1 MKKSE
6 LLNLVS
12 SLENDDNDN
21 VLEILKNN
29 EQLKSLQEVN
39 FDSVKS
45 YLENKEDGKMYLQ
58 KFADSKVT
66 AGIKTWKDNNLQKL
80 IDKAVLDATG
90 KNKEPW
96 QIEMDKMKAE
106 MEQEKAKNAKILRES
121 KAKDLLTA
129 KGLKTELLPY
139 INLGEDDE
147 AMTNTINNLS
157 VFVNDIVSDQVKTV
171 MASGS
176 YTPPGGD
183 DEMETVSAQL
193 AQIFGN

>member
-12 SLENDDNDN
+12 SLENDDN

-96 QIEMDKMKAE
+96 QIEMDKMRAE
-106 MEQEKAKNAKILRES
+106 MEQEKALNAKILRES

>member
-12 SLENDDNDN
+12 TLNDDDS
-21 VLEILKNN
+21 VLEILKGN
-29 EQLKSLQEVN
+29 EKLKALQAIT

-45 YLENKEDGKMYLQ
+45 YLENKDDGKMYLQ

-193 AQIFGN
+193 DQIFGN

>member
-12 SLENDDNDN
+12 TLNDDDS
-21 VLEILKNN
+21 VLEILKGN
-29 EQLKSLQEVN
+29 EKLKALQAIT

-45 YLENKEDGKMYLQ
+45 YLENKDDGKMYLQ

>member
-12 SLENDDNDN
+12 SLGNDDN

>member
-12 SLENDDNDN
+12 SLENDDN

-29 EQLKSLQEVN
+29 EQLKSLQKVN

-183 DEMETVSAQL
+183 DEMESVSAQL

>member
-1 MKKSE
+1 MKKNE

-12 SLENDDNDN
+12 TLNDDDS
-21 VLEILKNN
+21 VLEILKDN
-29 EQLKSLQEVN
+29 EKLKALQEIT

-66 AGIKTWKDNNLQKL
+66 AGIKTWKENNLQKL

-193 AQIFGN
+193 DQIFGN

>member
-12 SLENDDNDN
+12 SLENDDN

-29 EQLKSLQEVN
+29 EQLKSLQEIT

-176 YTPPGGD
+176 YIPPGGD
-183 DEMETVSAQL
+183 DEMESVSAQL

>member
-12 SLENDDNDN
+12 SLENDDN

-129 KGLKTELLPY
+129 KGLKIELLPY

>member
-12 SLENDDNDN
+12 SLENDDN

-147 AMTNTINNLS
+147 AMNNTINNLS
-157 VFVNDIVSDQVKTV
+157 VFVNDIVSDQVKAV

>member
-12 SLENDDNDN
+12 TLNDDDS
-21 VLEILKNN
+21 VLEILKGN
-29 EQLKSLQEVN
+29 EKLKALQAIT

-45 YLENKEDGKMYLQ
+45 YLENKDDGKMYLQ

-157 VFVNDIVSDQVKTV
+157 IFVNDIVSDQVKTV

-183 DEMETVSAQL
+183 NEFNEVSAQI

>member
-12 SLENDDNDN
+12 SLSDDDN

-29 EQLKSLQEVN
+29 EQLKALQEIT

-58 KFADSKVT
+58 KFSDSKVT

-183 DEMETVSAQL
+183 NEMETVSAQL
-193 AQIFGN
+193 DQIFGN

>member
-12 SLENDDNDN
+12 SLENDDN
-21 VLEILKNN
+21 VLEMLKNN

-183 DEMETVSAQL
+183 DEMELVSAQL

>member
-6 LLNLVS
+6 LLNLLT
-12 SLENDDNDN
+12 SLNDDDS
-21 VLEILKNN
+21 VLEVLNNN
-29 EQLKSLQEVN
+29 EQLKALQELN
-39 FDSVKS
+39 MDKVKS
-45 YLENKEDGKMYLQ
+45 FLEEKEEGKLYLQ
-58 KFADSKVT
+58 RYADSKVT

-96 QIEMDKMKAE
+96 QIEMDKMRTE
-106 MEQEKAKNAKILRES
+106 MEQEKALNAKILRES

-139 INLGEDDE
+139 INLGDDDE
-147 AMTNTINNLS
+147 AMNNTINNLS

-183 DEMETVSAQL
+183 DEFDAVSAQI

>member
-12 SLENDDNDN
+12 SLENDDN

-147 AMTNTINNLS
+147 SMNNTINNLS

-176 YTPPGGD
+176 YTPPDGD
-183 DEMETVSAQL
+183 DSTTSL
-193 AQIFGN
+193 YSQITQMFKK

>member
-12 SLENDDNDN
+12 SLENDDN
-21 VLEILKNN
+21 VLEVLKNN

>member
-12 SLENDDNDN
+12 SLENDDN

-183 DEMETVSAQL
+183 DEMETVSAQF
-193 AQIFGN
+193 AQICGN

>member
-12 SLENDDNDN
+12 SLSDDDN

-29 EQLKSLQEVN
+29 EQLKVLQEVN

-66 AGIKTWKDNNLQKL
+66 AGIKTWKENNLQKL

-183 DEMETVSAQL
+183 DEMEAVSAQL

>member
-12 SLENDDNDN
+12 SLENDDN

-121 KAKDLLTA
+121 KAKDLLTT
-129 KGLKTELLPY
+129 KGLKIELLPY

>member
-1 MKKSE
+1 
-6 LLNLVS
+6 
-12 SLENDDNDN
+12 
-21 VLEILKNN
+21 
-29 EQLKSLQEVN
+29 
-39 FDSVKS
+39 
-45 YLENKEDGKMYLQ
+45 
-58 KFADSKVT
+58 
-66 AGIKTWKDNNLQKL
+66 
-80 IDKAVLDATG
+80 
-90 KNKEPW
+90 
-96 QIEMDKMKAE
+96 MDKMTAE

-183 DEMETVSAQL
+183 DEMEAVSAQL

>member
-12 SLENDDNDN
+12 SLENDDN

-29 EQLKSLQEVN
+29 EQLKALQEIS

-139 INLGEDDE
+139 INLGDDDE
-147 AMTNTINNLS
+147 SMNNTINNLS
-157 VFVNDIVSDQVKTV
+157 VFVNDIISDQVKTV

-183 DEMETVSAQL
+183 DSMTGLSAQIT
-193 AQIFGN
+193 QMFRK

>member
-12 SLENDDNDN
+12 SLENDDN

-106 MEQEKAKNAKILRES
+106 MEQEKAKNAKIVRES

-183 DEMETVSAQL
+183 DSMTGLSAQIT
-193 AQIFGN
+193 QMFRK

>member
-12 SLENDDNDN
+12 SLENDDN

-139 INLGEDDE
+139 INLGDDDE

-193 AQIFGN
+193 DQIFGN

>member
-12 SLENDDNDN
+12 SLENDDN

-183 DEMETVSAQL
+183 DEVETVSAQL
-193 AQIFGN
+193 AQIFGI

>member
-12 SLENDDNDN
+12 SLENDDN

-139 INLGEDDE
+139 INLGDDDE
-147 AMTNTINNLS
+147 SMNNTINNLS
-157 VFVNDIVSDQVKTV
+157 VFVSDIVSDQVKTV
-171 MASGS
+171 MASGA

-193 AQIFGN
+193 DQIFGN

>member
-12 SLENDDNDN
+12 SLENDDN

-96 QIEMDKMKAE
+96 QIEMDKMRAE
-106 MEQEKAKNAKILRES
+106 MEQEKALNAKILRES

-183 DEMETVSAQL
+183 DEMETLSAQL

>member
-12 SLENDDNDN
+12 SLENDDN

-129 KGLKTELLPY
+129 KGLKIELLPY

-183 DEMETVSAQL
+183 DEMEAVSAQL

>member
-12 SLENDDNDN
+12 SLENDDN

-183 DEMETVSAQL
+183 DEMEAVSAQL

>member
-12 SLENDDNDN
+12 SLSDDDN

-29 EQLKSLQEVN
+29 EQLKALQEIS

-106 MEQEKAKNAKILRES
+106 MEQEKAKNTKILRES

-171 MASGS
+171 MANGS

-183 DEMETVSAQL
+183 DSMTGLSAQIT
-193 AQIFGN
+193 QMFRK

>member
-12 SLENDDNDN
+12 SLSDDDN

-29 EQLKSLQEVN
+29 EQLKVLQEVN

-45 YLENKEDGKMYLQ
+45 YLETKEDGKMYLQ

-66 AGIKTWKDNNLQKL
+66 AGIKTWKENNLQKL

-96 QIEMDKMKAE
+96 QIEMDKMRAE
-106 MEQEKAKNAKILRES
+106 MEQEKALNAKILRES

-193 AQIFGN
+193 AQIFGI

>member
-6 LLNLVS
+6 LLNL
-12 SLENDDNDN
+12 
-21 VLEILKNN
+21 
-29 EQLKSLQEVN
+29 VN

>member
-12 SLENDDNDN
+12 TLNDDDS
-21 VLEILKNN
+21 VLEILKGN
-29 EQLKSLQEVN
+29 EKLKSLQEIT

-139 INLGEDDE
+139 INLGDDDE

-193 AQIFGN
+193 DQIFGN

>member
-12 SLENDDNDN
+12 SLENDDN

-171 MASGS
+171 MANGS
-176 YTPPGGD
+176 YAPPGGD

-193 AQIFGN
+193 DQIFGN

>member
-12 SLENDDNDN
+12 TLNDDDS
-21 VLEILKNN
+21 VLEILKGN
-29 EQLKSLQEVN
+29 EKLKALQEIT

-96 QIEMDKMKAE
+96 QIEMDKMRAE
-106 MEQEKAKNAKILRES
+106 MEQEKALNAKILRES

-193 AQIFGN
+193 DQIFGN

>member
-12 SLENDDNDN
+12 SLENDDN

-96 QIEMDKMKAE
+96 QIEMDKMRAE
-106 MEQEKAKNAKILRES
+106 MEQEKALNAKILRES

-139 INLGEDDE
+139 INLGDDDE
-147 AMTNTINNLS
+147 SMNNTINNLS

-183 DEMETVSAQL
+183 DSMTGLSAQIT
-193 AQIFGN
+193 QMFRK

>member
-12 SLENDDNDN
+12 TLNDDDS
-21 VLEILKNN
+21 VLEILKGN
-29 EQLKSLQEVN
+29 EKLKALQAIT

-121 KAKDLLTA
+121 KAKDLLNA

-193 AQIFGN
+193 DQIFGN

>member
-12 SLENDDNDN
+12 SLENDDN

-121 KAKDLLTA
+121 KAKDLLNA

-193 AQIFGN
+193 DQIFGN

>member
-12 SLENDDNDN
+12 ALNDDDS
-21 VLEILKNN
+21 VLEILKSN
-29 EQLKSLQEVN
+29 EKLKALQEIT

-66 AGIKTWKDNNLQKL
+66 AGIKTWKENNLQKL
-80 IDKAVLDATG
+80 IDKATFDAQG

-96 QIEMDKMKAE
+96 QIEMDKMRAE
-106 MEQEKAKNAKILRES
+106 MEQEKAKNAKIMKES
-121 KAKDLLTA
+121 NAKDLLTS

-139 INLGEDDE
+139 INLGDDDE
-147 AMTNTINNLS
+147 SMTNSINNLS
-157 VFVNDIVSDQVKTV
+157 NYIDDIVSAQVKTI

-176 YTPPGGD
+176 YIPPGGD
-183 DEMETVSAQL
+183 NEFNTVSAQI

>member
-12 SLENDDNDN
+12 SLENDDN

-80 IDKAVLDATG
+80 IDKAILDATG